1 MASSAHFEEL
11 LVALGLFREERCM
24 LVAFCC
30 FEEYTTYGSW
40 TEGSVIGIL
49 SLDDIGLDAPV
60 IHVLVVV

>member
-1 MASSAHFEEL
+1 M
-11 LVALGLFREERCM
+11 
-24 LVAFCC
+24 VAFCC

-40 TEGSVIGIL
+40 AEGSVIGIL